1 MGIGILGEGVSL
13 DGAERED
20 EEGCVGNED
29 VNDFTLLLV
38 DTDDGEG
45 EVGLHAVMPPAPPP
59 PPACPAE
66 LLGAPGITL
75 KLL

>member
-1 MGIGILGEGVSL
+1 M

-20 EEGCVGNED
+20 EEGFVGNED
-29 VNDFTLLLV
+29 VKVFTLLLV
-38 DTDDGEG
+38 DTNDGEG
-45 EVGLHAVMPPAPPP
+45 EVGLHAVMPPVPAPPP
-59 PPACPAE
+59 PPPPPVPAE